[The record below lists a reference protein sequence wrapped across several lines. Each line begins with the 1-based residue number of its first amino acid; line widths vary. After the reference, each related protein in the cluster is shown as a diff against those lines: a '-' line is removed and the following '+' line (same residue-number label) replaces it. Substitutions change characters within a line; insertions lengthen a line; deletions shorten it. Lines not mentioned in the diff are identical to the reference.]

1 LTLRD
6 EGGNCGDKRNVVGG
20 VAGERGE
27 RGGGEPRV
35 PGIVNKDA
43 IKPHKGGSS
52 STVRPSVA
60 TIRQRK
66 LNKTKA
72 INGVVKQSCIVEGE
86 VVVVTVAG
94 VASEIKVPS
103 NDPGDVI
110 IGFMGGERL

>member
-86 VVVVTVAG
+86 VVVVTVPG

-110 IGFMGGERL
+110 IGFMSGERL